1 MAPGDDD
8 ESGASLLPH
17 SRPPADNAGGGGAA
31 GGSDT
36 NFSVDLAALL
46 GVIQLSR
53 GYYLIAA
60 SRKARAGTIGAHCIY
75 SIAATEVIPISLEAP
90 SGPRSVLQRFQG
102 LFTTSDPAAVA
113 EGRYHSLL
121 LNLDLCKV
129 RGPPLLPHGGA
140 LRRGCFGCPAA
151 FPLS

>member
-8 ESGASLLPH
+8 ESGTSLLPH
-17 SRPPADNAGGGGAA
+17 SRPPVDAAAGAA
-31 GGSDT
+31 AAATSTSDT
-36 NFSVDLAALL
+36 YFSIDLAALL

-60 SRKARAGTIGAHCIY
+60 SRKARAGTIGTHCVY

-102 LFTTSDPAAVA
+102 LFTTSDPASVA

-129 RGPPLLPHGGA
+129 CRGGG
-140 LRRGCFGCPAA
+140 GW
-151 FPLS
+151 